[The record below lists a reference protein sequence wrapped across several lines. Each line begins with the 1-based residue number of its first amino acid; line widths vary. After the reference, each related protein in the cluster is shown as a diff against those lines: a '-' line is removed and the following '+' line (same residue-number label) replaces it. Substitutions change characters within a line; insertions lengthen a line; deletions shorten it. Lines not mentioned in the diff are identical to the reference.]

1 MTAPL
6 LRSELLN
13 VTLRWDEG
21 DVQSVGR
28 LGYVNRVA
36 HLQYDSDFRSSGVEL
51 SPIRDRISLGSPTI
65 RPYDLA
71 LFEGLHGVFHDSLPD
86 SWGRLLTDRRAREL
100 GIDPASLT
108 PLERL
113 AWVGD
118 QGIGALCYEPAESVW
133 NDFDSPLD
141 LRVLEDDARDVLEG
155 RASDVV
161 AELGHLGGSPGGARP
176 KATVA
181 IDANDG
187 AIYGPTVIDT
197 KYQHCIVKFRGVDDP
212 PDAANIEQAY
222 ANMAQTAGV
231 RVPVTQLIIDGRGKP
246 YFVSHRFDRIGTKR
260 LHTHSASGLLYA
272 DYRLPALDYRD
283 LISLTRALT
292 HDRREVLA
300 IFRLAVFNVLAHN
313 RDDHARQFT
322 FLMSRD
328 GQWKL
333 APAYDLTFSTG
344 PGGEHSTS
352 VLGRGKQISH
362 SQLLALG
369 RSADLDDTE
378 SERIIE
384 RTVATVADWDR
395 FAREW
400 DVGSNSRIQVGTAVA
415 SVRVDLAQSA

>member
-1 MTAPL
+1 MTGPL
-6 LRSELLN
+6 HRSELLN
-13 VTLRWDEG
+13 VNLRWDED

-36 HLQYDSDFRSSGVEL
+36 HLEYDSDFQSSDVEI
-51 SPIRDRISLGSPTI
+51 SPIRHRISVGSATT
-65 RPYDLA
+65 RPYDIA

-118 QGIGALCYEPAESVW
+118 RGIGALCYEPAENVW
-133 NDFDSPLD
+133 NESDSALD
-141 LRVLEDDARDVLEG
+141 LRALENDARNVLEG
-155 RASDVV
+155 KASDVI

-181 IDANDG
+181 IDSNDG
-187 AIYGPTVIDT
+187 AIYGPTVFDT

-212 PDAANIEQAY
+212 PDAANIEMAY
-222 ANMAQTAGV
+222 SKMAQAAGV
-231 RVPVTQLIIDGRGKP
+231 RVPVTQLITDDSGKQ
-246 YFVSHRFDRIGTKR
+246 YFVSHRFDRVGTKR

-272 DYRLPALDYRD
+272 DFRLSALDYRD

-292 HDRREVLA
+292 HDRREVA
-300 IFRLAVFNVLAHN
+300 AMFALAVFNVLAHN
-313 RDDHARQFT
+313 RDDHARQFS

-352 VLGRGKQISH
+352 VLGLGKQISH
-362 SQLLALG
+362 SQFSALG
-369 RSADLDDTE
+369 RSADLDVTE
-378 SERIIE
+378 TEQIIE
-384 RTVATVADWDR
+384 RTSSAVANWDR
-395 FAREW
+395 FARDW
-400 DVGSNSRIQVGTAVA
+400 DVGRVSRANIGAALA
-415 SVRVDLAQSA
+415 SARAFSI